1 MLASQ
6 GWQKDGQ
13 ADTGLASQDEPEA
26 VSMVT
31 VFALFVFKVPK
42 VFLRSDIARGTYLT
56 SLETSLG

>member
-13 ADTGLASQDEPEA
+13 ADTGPASQDEREA
-26 VSMVT
+26 VRMVT
-31 VFALFVFKVPK
+31 VFALFVLKVPK

-56 SLETSLG
+56 SLETLG